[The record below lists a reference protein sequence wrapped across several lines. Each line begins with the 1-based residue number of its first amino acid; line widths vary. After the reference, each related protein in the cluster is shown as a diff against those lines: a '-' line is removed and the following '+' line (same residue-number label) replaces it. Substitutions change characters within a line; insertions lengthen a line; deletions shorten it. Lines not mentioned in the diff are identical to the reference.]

1 MEGQA
6 VSDLEKSLVTCMCW
20 WKFWFS
26 RSACKDSLSQ
36 NQEQG
41 SRVEGPGGPVASL
54 PSLGPCMECPGALL
68 ESGEL
73 PAPMVGNASVWI
85 SVSAA
90 GQRGS
95 APHLPDPQV
104 QRCSRSD
111 SSLPWQQWEWQTP
124 ACVPWQPGGL
134 GIAHFWNACKFK
146 FWTDTFGR
154 QRRTACP
161 ERWQRCAFKLMHS
174 H

>member
-6 VSDLEKSLVTCMCW
+6 VSDWEKSLVTCMYW
-20 WKFWFS
+20 GKFCFS

-36 NQEQG
+36 NQEPGKQSG
-41 SRVEGPGGPVASL
+41 QEGQWLLFLLWVHAWSVQVLFWSQENCQHQWLGMPVCEFHYLQQVRGAQ
-54 PSLGPCMECPGALL
+54 PPTCPTPKYSGAAHLT
-68 ESGEL
+68 
-73 PAPMVGNASVWI
+73 
-85 SVSAA
+85 AA
-90 GQRGS
+90 F
-95 APHLPDPQV
+95 P
-104 QRCSRSD
+104 D
-111 SSLPWQQWEWQTP
+111 SSGN

-161 ERWQRCAFKLMHS
+161 EHWQHCAFKLMHS